1 MLSQQDMSK
10 DVLSDRVLKWTY
22 SPSGTVR
29 AQGFTVFREDARK
42 VRTVT
47 LSVLAAQ
54 RDIVRA
60 ALRETG

>member
-1 MLSQQDMSK
+1 
-10 DVLSDRVLKWTY
+10 VC
-22 SPSGTVR
+22 

-42 VRTVT
+42 VRSVT

-60 ALRETG
+60 ASRKTG

>member
-1 MLSQQDMSK
+1 
-10 DVLSDRVLKWTY
+10 
-22 SPSGTVR
+22 VR